1 MLSQSLGDFR
11 NTNPAHQIDVIGVV
25 INDTS
30 DYQAYST
37 PEKDKALK
45 EIDEEAISEN
55 GWYIFKNRLKYSR
68 GFPKMMRNRFANWK
82 GKAPDIFRRFAEE
95 FFGRLPS

>member
-1 MLSQSLGDFR
+1 MLSRSLGDFR

-45 EIDEEAISEN
+45 EIDEEA
-55 GWYIFKNRLKYSR
+55 NRRTVGMFSR
-68 GFPKMMRNRFANWK
+68 TGLSIRVDFPR
-82 GKAPDIFRRFAEE
+82 
-95 FFGRLPS
+95 